1 MYFREGSRTNP
12 LFVETMITCI
22 ASVHKVLR
30 GPSGELT
37 PYVLSVAR
45 QVENIIIFLIEFS
58 WVVLLLSIYVK
69 SDTFQTE
76 AKGITG
82 KN

>member
-1 MYFREGSRTNP
+1 MYFREGSLTNP

-45 QVENIIIFLIEFS
+45 QVENNYFS
-58 WVVLLLSIYVK
+58 YSLA
-69 SDTFQTE
+69 E
-76 AKGITG
+76 
-82 KN
+82 